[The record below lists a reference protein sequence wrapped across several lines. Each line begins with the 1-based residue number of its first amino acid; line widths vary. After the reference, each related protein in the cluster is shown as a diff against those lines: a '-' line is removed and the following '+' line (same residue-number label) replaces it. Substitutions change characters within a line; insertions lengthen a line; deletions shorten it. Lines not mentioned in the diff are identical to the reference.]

1 MERRALLTS
10 LCFPLF
16 VSVSGCLARE
26 QSPRL
31 SRVAVA
37 NFTAEPVRLEVRLTD
52 GSETAYEDAVSLD
65 ANTEDRV
72 VPSTV
77 IEDELPEDHGASV
90 LEYGLAGS
98 PLETLELSD
107 YVESDCGKVNLNVR
121 EETVEAFVSS
131 GC

>member
-16 VSVSGCLARE
+16 VSVPGCLARG

-31 SRVAVA
+31 SRLAVA
-37 NFTAEPVRLEVRLTD
+37 NFTAEPVRVEVRLTD
-52 GSETAYEDAVSLD
+52 GSETAYENIVSLD
-65 ANTEDRV
+65 ANTDDRI

-77 IEDELPEDHGASV
+77 IEDDLPEDHGASV

-121 EETVEAFVSS
+121 EEAVEAFVSS